1 MKQALG
7 LLFLVFHTLVEAQ
20 IDYPLPTE
28 LSEISGL
35 EKLNDSTIIAI
46 NDSGNEALIYLLNFR
61 GEIVRRVTISNAK
74 NTDWEAL
81 AIDENFVYIGDL
93 GNNLNDRK
101 DLCIYRIHRNDLLIL
116 NEIPA
121 EKMSISYQEQT
132 AFPPKEDKRYFD
144 AEAMTFFEGQLWI
157 FTKNNTKPFDG
168 ISYLYCFQF
177 EPNAQK
183 VLKKTTEIKLN
194 TRSYFKDAITS
205 ASTLGNQIIL
215 TTYNRMILLDFPKEG
230 IRKKNLYFYPHIQ
243 QVEACVALGQ
253 NQYLLSN
260 EKNRFLGPAKF
271 KMLTLP

>member
-7 LLFLVFHTLVEAQ
+7 LLFLVFHALVDAQ
-20 IDYPLPTE
+20 TTYRLSTE

-35 EKLNDSTIIAI
+35 EKLNDSTIIAL
-46 NDSGNEALIYLLNFR
+46 NDGGNDPLLYLLNFQ
-61 GEIVRRVTISNAK
+61 GEIIRRIKVLNAQ

-81 AIDENFVYIGDL
+81 AIDENYVYIADI
-93 GNNLNDRK
+93 GNNLNKRK
-101 DLCIYRIHRNDLLIL
+101 DLCIYRINRNDLLTSS
-116 NEIPA
+116 EIIA
-121 EKMSISYQEQT
+121 EKMSISYKEQT
-132 AFPPKEDKRYFD
+132 VFPPNEDKRYFD

-194 TRSYFKDAITS
+194 KRSYWKDAITS
-205 ASTLGNQIIL
+205 ASTLGNKIIL

-230 IRKKNLYFYPHIQ
+230 IRMNDLYFYPHIQ

-260 EKNRFLGPAKF
+260 ENNRYLGPAKF
-271 KMLTLP
+271 ILLTLP